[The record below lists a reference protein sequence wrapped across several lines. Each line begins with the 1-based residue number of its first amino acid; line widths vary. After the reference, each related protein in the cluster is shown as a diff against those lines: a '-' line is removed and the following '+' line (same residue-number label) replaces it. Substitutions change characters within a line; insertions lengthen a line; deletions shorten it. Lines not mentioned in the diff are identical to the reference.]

1 MFGFIRNNA
10 LKAKAAVIVQNL
22 LEMREQEGDFTG
34 SPQETATYLVGKAW
48 DERPNSL
55 KQFKP
60 QDVTLAAAGL
70 ISGIRGKSHNDT
82 NVNAMLYALIL
93 IIKEVKENSDK
104 YDMKF
109 HAHDHLIMEEA
120 VDLIESM

>member
-1 MFGFIRNNA
+1 MFGFIKNNA

-22 LEMREQEGDFTG
+22 LEMRAEEGDFTG
-34 SPQETATYLVGKAW
+34 DAGKTANYLVGKAW
-48 DERPNSL
+48 DERPSAL

-70 ISGIRGKSHNDT
+70 ISGIRGKSHRDT
-82 NVNAMLYALIL
+82 NVNAMLYALVL
-93 IIKEVKENSDK
+93 IIKEVSDNRGK

-120 VDLIESM
+120 VELIESV